1 MERKINNN
9 VTINSKMN
17 NEKTSLI
24 KKCEEINCIDDAEV
38 KNNRGIT
45 LLACVIT
52 VTVLIILAV
61 VTYNLT
67 FGNSGIITRANES
80 KYMTILAQFKDE
92 VELFKAEKL
101 LENPDFNANSLTAGY
116 SELNYEPQPEG
127 ETGTIYDV
135 IPSLQGSIFDGKI
148 EIIKGELLLNS
159 TEMDEI
165 RVAQTLGIQV
175 NPYLIDENRCV
186 TISKH

>member
-1 MERKINNN
+1 MINNTN
-9 VTINSKMN
+9 NIKIERVEVNMN
-17 NEKTSLI
+17 NEK
-24 KKCEEINCIDDAEV
+24 DA
-38 KNNRGIT
+38 GIT
-45 LLACVIT
+45 LLALVIT
-52 VTVLIILAV
+52 IIVLIILSV
-61 VTYNLT
+61 VTYSLT
-67 FGNSGIITRANES
+67 FGESGIITRANEA

-135 IPSLQGSIFDGKI
+135 IPSLQGSIFDGKM

-165 RVAQTLGIQV
+165 RVAQTLGIEV
-175 NPYLIDENRCV
+175 NPYLIDENRSVALC
-186 TISKH
+186 KH

>member
-1 MERKINNN
+1 MINNTN
-9 VTINSKMN
+9 NIKIEQVKASAN
-17 NEKTSLI
+17 NEK
-24 KKCEEINCIDDAEV
+24 DA
-38 KNNRGIT
+38 GIT
-45 LLACVIT
+45 LLALVIT
-52 VTVLIILAV
+52 IIVLIILSV
-61 VTYNLT
+61 VTYSLT
-67 FGNSGIITRANES
+67 FGESGIITRANEA

-101 LENPDFNANSLTAGY
+101 LKNPDFNANSLTAGY
-116 SELNYEPQPEG
+116 NELNYEPQPEG

-135 IPSLQGSIFDGKI
+135 IPSLQGSIFDGKM
-148 EIIKGELLLNS
+148 EVIKGELLLNS
-159 TEMDEI
+159 TEMSEI

>member
-1 MERKINNN
+1 MTSIVKSKIQNKERMKNENNN
-9 VTINSKMN
+9 ITKKSLNFN
-17 NEKTSLI
+17 HENEL
-24 KKCEEINCIDDAEV
+24 D
-38 KNNRGIT
+38 RGIT
-45 LLACVIT
+45 LLALVIT
-52 VTVLIILAV
+52 IIVLIILSV

-67 FGNSGIITRANES
+67 FGESGIITRANEA

-101 LENPDFNANSLTAGY
+101 LKNPDFNANSLTAGY
-116 SELNYEPQPEG
+116 NELNYEPQPEG

-135 IPSLQGSIFDGKI
+135 IPSLQGSIFDGKM
-148 EIIKGELLLNS
+148 EVIKGELLLNS
-159 TEMDEI
+159 TEMSEI